1 MLVPGLEERARF
13 LPPLDRCHQL
23 TPGYLDAPATALA
36 PLGHISH
43 IGKRG
48 YPEVTLV
55 FCTIDKY
62 SDMRAVNREL
72 ARDVLESYNDTVR
85 RSLLAVG
92 GYECQVRA
100 RAGWVY
106 PYGQCNKGG
115 RVLVPGVGPPS
126 SLNRQRRSLVRI
138 TFQPPAPLCVNY
150 QSTFCT
156 VIRGQRCPFNE
167 SQLLHR
173 TALAPLPLPA
183 LCLLARA

>member
-100 RAGWVY
+100 
-106 PYGQCNKGG
+106 
-115 RVLVPGVGPPS
+115 GVGGYIHMGSVIGVGGVSTTCQYRSCPP
-126 SLNRQRRSLVRI
+126 
-138 TFQPPAPLCVNY
+138 
-150 QSTFCT
+150 
-156 VIRGQRCPFNE
+156 
-167 SQLLHR
+167 
-173 TALAPLPLPA
+173 
-183 LCLLARA
+183 